1 MREERL
7 NAPLFCVKIWHIVQ
21 NGHLGD
27 FMSVFNKN
35 ETVVSNEILER
46 GELQLSLMKMMAE
59 QSHDKFM
66 EYDREKDTLILS
78 EVQDGRFHVLDTI
91 EGFISR
97 EGMILGRIYEKD
109 QDMYRREIQVCL
121 AQPKHSVF
129 DIRYMV
135 PDFGP
140 RWYRT
145 YLMSVGDET
154 GYVTKFVARMSN
166 IHEQRAAQ
174 ENMKKQAERDSL
186 SGVFNHATYEK
197 LCIELADKVDNGL
210 LYLMVD
216 IDDFKQINDTC
227 GHHAGDKIIQH
238 VGMVLESFVKG
249 KGYAGRI
256 GGDEFSVCIYD
267 VFSKEE
273 AYSLCVS
280 LKTALAQYLNTVP
293 FTVSIGAT
301 TSDGRRLNFNELY
314 FEADEAV
321 YFAKENGKNQIVF
334 RSEIQ
339 KLKQER
345 FRERKGEYALT
356 EEEIALDQKM
366 QYITIVDPVHKKFLY
381 MNEAGR
387 NVLGLSIEEVQNM
400 HCYQLFKGCD
410 KECEVCALHANHA
423 EVLDDNDSTGLRKY
437 VPDGKF
443 ILQSRYTMWKGDSAR
458 TVTFI
463 NVNDTE
469 HVERCMEADMQSQ
482 EAFSKC
488 WSLIMESN
496 SGDTEYEN
504 ILRVLADYYNA
515 DCAAIVTKTTGK
527 YSEIFEY
534 HKNSGQGVAEGLR
547 ASLEQNMFEQCEVLL
562 DAEDFMRPRHIQ
574 KKLLEYPDLA
584 EALEKKF
591 VHNTIGI
598 ALRKFGELIGILM
611 VINPRSN
618 RNDLNMLSQLGVF
631 FGTDLVRKHLTDT
644 RTFEADHDV
653 LTKLWSR
660 EFFNNDWM
668 IDYYPIF
675 KDGMGVFTA
684 DIYRLKDINRQ
695 LGYQTGNKR
704 IVALAD
710 MLRQVFTGYSMFR
723 YDDDQVIAICHN
735 VNQRQFQKMVDYA
748 KELIKEMDF
757 EISYGYSWKQEPTIP
772 EGITEAESYLAVHRA
787 YLEKE
792 NAAAKTLAK
801 KIEKDILVEIREGNF
816 RMFLQ
821 PKVNIYTGKTVG
833 AEALIRLYHPE
844 KGFIPPAMF
853 IPVLEQQNEVHLID
867 LFILGRAFQ
876 FQKAARDAGREI
888 VPISVNFSKNTL
900 MYPKLMDFI
909 MSQCEMYGMPRRMI
923 RIEITETISNMDHME
938 VNHIARELRTLG
950 FSISMDD
957 FGTQYSNMAV
967 LTQFDFDTVK
977 IDRSM
982 ILNIV
987 NDEKSRLILKHT
999 IAMLKE
1005 LGMEII
1011 IEGVE
1016 TEEQVQILAELGCDI
1031 VQGFFFGRPDAEEK
1045 FYELY
1050 M

>member
-1 MREERL
+1 
-7 NAPLFCVKIWHIVQ
+7 
-21 NGHLGD
+21 
-27 FMSVFNKN
+27 MSVFNKN
-35 ETVVSNEILER
+35 ETLVSNEILER
-46 GELQLSLMKMMAE
+46 GELQLNLMKLMAE
-59 QSHDKFM
+59 QNHDKFM
-66 EYDREKDTLILS
+66 EYYREKDTLILS
-78 EVQDGRFHVLDTI
+78 EVRDGHFYVLETI
-91 EGFISR
+91 EGFLSH
-97 EGMILGRIYEKD
+97 EEMKLGRIYEKD
-109 QDMYRREIQVCL
+109 QEMYRKEIQMCL

-140 RWYRT
+140 RWYRAF
-145 YLMSVGDET
+145 LMSIGDET

-166 IHEQRAAQ
+166 IHEQKAA
-174 ENMKKQAERDSL
+174 EDNIKKQAERDSL
-186 SGVFNHATYEK
+186 SGIYNHATYER
-197 LCIELADKVDNGL
+197 LCTELTDKVDNGL

-216 IDDFKQINDTC
+216 IDNFKQINDSC

-238 VGMVLESFVKG
+238 VGMVLESCVKG
-249 KGYAGRI
+249 RGYAGRI
-256 GGDEFSVCIYD
+256 GGDEFSVCFYD
-267 VFSKEE
+267 VFSKGE
-273 AYSLCVS
+273 AYTICAN
-280 LKTALAQYLNTVP
+280 LKSALGHYMGIVP

-301 TSDGRRLNFNELY
+301 ISDGRRLNFNELY

-345 FRERKGEYALT
+345 FQGKEEYALS
-356 EEEIALDQKM
+356 EEEIVLDQKI
-366 QYITIVDPVHKKFLY
+366 QYITIVDPVSKKLLY

-387 NVLGLSIEEVQNM
+387 NILGISLEEVQNM
-400 HCYQLFKGCD
+400 QCHQLFKGCD
-410 KECEVCALHANHA
+410 KACEVCALHANHA
-423 EVLDDNDSTGLRKY
+423 EVLDDEDSVGLRKY
-437 VPDGKF
+437 IPDGKF
-443 ILQSRYTMWKGDSAR
+443 VLQSRFTIWKGHSAR
-458 TVTFI
+458 TVSFI
-463 NVNDTE
+463 DINDAE

-488 WSLIMESN
+488 WSLIMESS

-504 ILRVLADYYNA
+504 ILRVLADYYNS
-515 DCAAIVTKTTGK
+515 DCAAIVTKTNGK
-527 YSEIFEY
+527 YNEIFEY
-534 HKNSGQGVAEGLR
+534 HKNAGEGVAEGLR
-547 ASLEQNMFEQCEVLL
+547 ASLEQNMFERCEVLL

-574 KKLLEYPDLA
+574 QELLSRPDLA

-591 VHNTIGI
+591 VHDTIGI

-618 RNDLNMLSQLGVF
+618 MNDLNMLHQLGVF
-631 FGTDLVRKHLTDT
+631 FGTDLVRKHLTDSK
-644 RTFEADHDV
+644 TFEENHDV
-653 LTKLWSR
+653 LTKLWNR

-668 IDYYPIF
+668 LDYYPIF
-675 KDGMGVFTA
+675 RDGMGVFTA
-684 DIYRLKDINRQ
+684 DIYRLKDINKQ
-695 LGYQTGNKR
+695 LGYQTGNQR
-704 IVALAD
+704 IIALAD
-710 MLRQVFTGYSMFR
+710 MLRKVFTGYSMFR

-735 VNQRQFQKMVDYA
+735 VSQRQFQKMVDYA
-748 KELIKEMDF
+748 KSLIKEMDF

-772 EGITEAESYLAVHRA
+772 EGIIEAESYLEVHRA

-792 NAAAKTLAK
+792 NAAAKKLAK
-801 KIEKDILVEIREGNF
+801 KIEKDILEEIREGNF

-821 PKVNIYTGKTVG
+821 PKVNIHTGKTVG
-833 AEALIRLYHPE
+833 AEALIRLYHPD
-844 KGFIPPAMF
+844 KGFISPALF
-853 IPVLEQQNEVHLID
+853 IPVLEQQNEVHLVD

-876 FQKAARDAGREI
+876 FQKAAREAGREI

-900 MYPKLMDFI
+900 MYPKLMDYI
-909 MSQCEMYGMPRRMI
+909 LSQCEMYGMPRKMI
-923 RIEITETISNMDHME
+923 RIEITETVSSMDHLE
-938 VNHIARELRTLG
+938 VNRIARELRTLG

-957 FGTQYSNMAV
+957 FGTQYSNMSV

-982 ILNIV
+982 IINIV
-987 NDEKSRLILKHT
+987 NDEKNRLILKHT
-999 IAMLKE
+999 IAMVKE

-1016 TEEQVQILAELGCDI
+1016 TAEQVQVLADLGCET
-1031 VQGFFFGRPDAEEK
+1031 VQGFYFGRPDAEEK